1 MDLLICLRVIYTTSQ
16 TLLCET
22 CIALGEHLTHLIN
35 SPKQEKS
42 KPEKGTNSSTSVSK
56 LDRSQRDHSSTTTVM
71 SFASTTKDTRVAL
84 KRDALNAFADAC
96 GYAANAESYE
106 LAMHAARHY
115 WNLCMPYLSNS
126 EERGTLYENLQEIL
140 QALQIVY
147 KFKPKEEVKSE
158 DADLL
163 EEEKKNGEEPKKD
176 VGMQKIEF
184 SFNIIG
190 SC

>member
-1 MDLLICLRVIYTTSQ
+1 VIYTTSQ

-22 CIALGEHLTHLIN
+22 CIALGEHLTTLMN

-42 KPEKGTNSSTSVSK
+42 KPEKATNSSTSVSK

-71 SFASTTKDTRVAL
+71 SFASTTRDSRVAL

-126 EERGTLYENLQEIL
+126 EQRSTLFENLQEIL
-140 QALQIVY
+140 QALQVVFILFWVY
-147 KFKPKEEVKSE
+147 SRV
-158 DADLL
+158 LH
-163 EEEKKNGEEPKKD
+163 KKNLWHWLGVGGYGENLENAN
-176 VGMQKIEF
+176 
-184 SFNIIG
+184 NIF
-190 SC
+190 C

>member
-1 MDLLICLRVIYTTSQ
+1 MIYTTSQ

-22 CIALGEHLTHLIN
+22 CIALGEHLTTLMN

-42 KPEKGTNSSTSVSK
+42 KPEKATNSSTSVSK

-71 SFASTTKDTRVAL
+71 SFASTTRDSRVAL

-126 EERGTLYENLQEIL
+126 EQRSTLFENLQEIL
-140 QALQIVY
+140 QALQVVH
-147 KFKPKEEVKSE
+147 KFKPKEEVREEETDPQE
-158 DADLL
+158 D
-163 EEEKKNGEEPKKD
+163 EKKNADEAKKD
-176 VGMQKIEF
+176 VGTEV
-184 SFNIIG
+184 SFCFGFIHGYFMKKNL
-190 SC
+190 

>member
-1 MDLLICLRVIYTTSQ
+1 M
-16 TLLCET
+16 
-22 CIALGEHLTHLIN
+22 N

-42 KPEKGTNSSTSVSK
+42 KPEKATNSSTSVSK

-71 SFASTTKDTRVAL
+71 SFASTTRDSRVAL

-126 EERGTLYENLQEIL
+126 EQRSTLFENLQEIL
-140 QALQIVY
+140 QALQVVH
-147 KFKPKEEVKSE
+147 KFKPKEEVK
-158 DADLL
+158 
-163 EEEKKNGEEPKKD
+163 EEEVKEEEGYYLKKVINKL
-176 VGMQKIEF
+176 KIK
-184 SFNIIG
+184 IIIHQERDLKLP
-190 SC
+190 SRCTENRD